1 MPKPVGGELL
11 FRPRFLRIP
20 RVATILRCVISE
32 YVGFKFPERP
42 KWAGFPLTFV
52 DARLCP
58 YDQPP

>member
-42 KWAGFPLTFV
+42 KVSWFSAHI
-52 DARLCP
+52 C
-58 YDQPP
+58 